1 MSNQRIKIPRVSDR
15 TIAETLK
22 ALGTQYGVPSAHV
35 SALAFSNIGQVS
47 LSEDATGDWKALLDH
62 DSNLIDSMSLPIGG
76 LSITYARGGQY
87 SSEQK
92 SPIFDEIVLN
102 WSNQPSPTNAQKLDI
117 VAFLNANLCPF
128 EPGRTVGGGISAEQS
143 QLLAIHQSTLER
155 LEKLNEDLVR
165 QSAQFR
171 RGLEEKFE
179 EKVKQAEAEYSE
191 KKQRLEVEG
200 QTFAA
205 QVEAKER
212 ALDEKLKVI
221 DDRDNTHVRREIRD
235 RMLDDVK
242 QRIKQF
248 GVSRVTEEKRR
259 PVLVGILALLAAFLG
274 LLAWTGYEISA
285 MDGQYFSMLEAIRNI
300 SAWGPEKIKAA
311 GLGAETIAKVS
322 ATDVDRTHIFWLWGR
337 FTLFS
342 FGLVGTILYY
352 IKWQNRWAEQHIV
365 SEFQLQQFY
374 IDVNRANW
382 VIESCLEWRKE
393 TESAIPKELLGSIT
407 NGLFVN
413 NQTEPERVIHPADE
427 LASALLGTAS
437 KLKLKVGD
445 SELDFDKPKKITNKP
460 IKVGSSNGEA

>member
-1 MSNQRIKIPRVSDR
+1 MSTQRIKIPRVADR
-15 TIAETLK
+15 TIADTFRE
-22 ALGTQYGVPSAHV
+22 LGSKFGIPQAHV
-35 SALAFSNIGQVS
+35 GALAFSNIGPIT
-47 LSEDATGDWKALLDH
+47 LSDEPSGDWKVLLDH
-62 DSNLIDSMSLPIGG
+62 DSSLIESMSCSIGG
-76 LSITYARGGQY
+76 LSISYARGGQY
-87 SSEQK
+87 QPEQK

-102 WSNQPSPTNAQKLDI
+102 WHNQGAPTNTQKLDI
-117 VAFLNANLCPF
+117 VAFLNDRLCPF
-128 EPGRTVGGGISAEQS
+128 EPGRIIGSGVSEEQT
-143 QLLAIHQSTLER
+143 QLLAIHQSTLDR
-155 LEKLNEDLVR
+155 LERLNEDLIR
-165 QSAQFR
+165 QSSEFR
-171 RGLEEKFE
+171 KGLEEKFE
-179 EKVKQAEAEYSE
+179 KKVEQVEAEYIE
-191 KKQRLEVEG
+191 KKQQLEIDG

-221 DDRDNTHVRREIRD
+221 DDRDNTHARREIRN

-242 QRIKQF
+242 QRINQF
-248 GVSRVTEEKRR
+248 GVSRVTADKRR
-259 PVLVGILALLAAFLG
+259 PVLFGILALVAAFLG
-274 LLAWTGYEISA
+274 LLGWTGYEISA
-285 MDGQYFSMLEAIRNI
+285 MDSQYYSMLEAIRNI
-300 SAWGPEKIKAA
+300 SAWGPEKIKAT
-311 GLGAETIAKVS
+311 GLGVETVAKVS
-322 ATDVDRTHIFWLWGR
+322 ATDVDRTHLFWLWGR

-393 TESAIPKELLGSIT
+393 TDSAIPKELLGSIT
-407 NGLFVN
+407 TGLFVN

-445 SELDFDKPKKITNKP
+445 SELDFDKPKKISNKP
-460 IKVGSSNGEA
+460 IKVGAPSEA

>member
-1 MSNQRIKIPRVSDR
+1 MSVQRIKIPRVADR
-15 TIAETLK
+15 TIADTFKE
-22 ALGTQYGVPSAHV
+22 LGSKFGIPQAHV
-35 SALAFSNIGQVS
+35 NALAFSNIGQITLAEEPS
-47 LSEDATGDWKALLDH
+47 GDWKVLLDH
-62 DSNLIDSMSLPIGG
+62 DSSLIDSMSCSIGG
-76 LSITYARGGQY
+76 FSIAYARGGQY
-87 SSEQK
+87 PPEQK
-92 SPIFDEIVLN
+92 SPIFDEVVLN
-102 WSNQPSPTNAQKLDI
+102 WNNQGGPTNAQKLDI
-117 VAFLNANLCPF
+117 AAFLNDRLCPF
-128 EPGRTVGGGISAEQS
+128 EPGRVIGSGISEEQA
-143 QLLAIHQSTLER
+143 QLLAIHQSTLDR
-155 LEKLNEDLVR
+155 LEALNEDLIR
-165 QSAQFR
+165 QSSEFR
-171 RGLEEKFE
+171 KGLEEKFE
-179 EKVKQAEAEYSE
+179 EKVAQVEAEYAE
-191 KKQRLEVEG
+191 KKQRLEIDG
-200 QTFAA
+200 KAFAA

-242 QRIKQF
+242 QRINQF
-248 GVSRVTEEKRR
+248 GVSRVTADKRR
-259 PVLVGILALLAAFLG
+259 PVLVGILVLLAAFVG
-274 LLAWTGYEISA
+274 LLGWTGYEINA
-285 MDGQYFSMLEAIRNI
+285 MDSQYFSMLEAIRNI

-311 GLGAETIAKVS
+311 GLGADTVAKVS
-322 ATDVDRTHIFWLWGR
+322 ATDVDRTHLFWLWGR

-407 NGLFVN
+407 TGLFVN

-460 IKVGSSNGEA
+460 IKVGAPGEA